1 VPPIGAPLNV
11 RSSEQNVLTDI
22 IDAVLR
28 PPQLLNEIVHVLLK
42 EHTATERRSEGL
54 SPTHLPAGRA
64 LTLVGRRKQT
74 AFRCFMGSLPGESIR
89 SKRYTS
95 FCRISDCVYTML
107 TAPGCGERR
116 VTAR

>member
-1 VPPIGAPLNV
+1 M
-11 RSSEQNVLTDI
+11 
-22 IDAVLR
+22 
-28 PPQLLNEIVHVLLK
+28 
-42 EHTATERRSEGL
+42 
-54 SPTHLPAGRA
+54 
-64 LTLVGRRKQT
+64 VGRRKQT